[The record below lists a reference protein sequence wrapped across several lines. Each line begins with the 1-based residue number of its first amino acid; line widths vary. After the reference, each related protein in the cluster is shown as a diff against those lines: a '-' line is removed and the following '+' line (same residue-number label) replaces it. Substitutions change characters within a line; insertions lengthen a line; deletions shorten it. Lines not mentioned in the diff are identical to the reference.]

1 VPNRVVALLLVLGTI
16 GAGCLPAASPTLPP
30 RPSTP
35 ARLVL
40 HELQPRQPDGSR
52 PDGARLQAIDPD
64 TLEDLPD
71 LPPLEV
77 PACSSG
83 LSVQPAGQVGAV
95 VLAAGGGPACAQ
107 APSAAVRLLDL
118 RAWTW
123 GADLALP
130 SDAAEPLRLDGPL
143 AWSPDSRWLYL
154 LTATTGE
161 PATRQLWRLDST
173 ASSPPVHVGIDF
185 IPERI
190 DPAPNGSAIFVLGG
204 RSQDGSRAG
213 AAVAGSAFVAI
224 YDPQTLAER
233 LRVPLSGLKLGLPD
247 QPVGSLRPAVAMAP
261 DGSRYYVAHA
271 DRPVL
276 DVVDVRAP
284 RLERL
289 ERSIALRSANDT
301 MRIAGASAGAWL
313 RASPDG
319 AHLYVWQLAS
329 APEDDLGLQQVDVGS
344 WRVQTLDPIAARLGA
359 SLDGQWLFRLDPSY
373 AQRPGVQRARD
384 PAGARLS
391 VLDASGGDEVAVLE
405 RDRFSLVVGQYG
417 PQRLYTVEVEP
428 AAPTEADASQDSRRA
443 RPAMALVA
451 FAVGSWRELA
461 RRSLDG
467 RSWPVTT
474 QAVW

>member
-1 VPNRVVALLLVLGTI
+1 MPHRLVALLLVLGTI
-16 GAGCLPAASPTLPP
+16 TAGCLPAATATLPP
-30 RPSTP
+30 RPSTA

-52 PDGARLQAIDPD
+52 PAGARLQAIDPD

-71 LPPLEV
+71 LPPLEA

-83 LSVQPAGQVGAV
+83 LSVQPAGQLGAI
-95 VLAAGGGPACAQ
+95 VLGAGGGPACAQ

-130 SDAAEPLRLDGPL
+130 AEATAPLRLDAPL
-143 AWSPDSRWLYL
+143 AWSPDSRWIYL
-154 LTATTGE
+154 LTATTSAPE
-161 PATRQLWRLDST
+161 TRQLWRLDST
-173 ASSPPVHVGIDF
+173 ASSPPTHISIDF
-185 IPERI
+185 IPQRI
-190 DPAPNGSAIFVLGG
+190 DPAPNGSAILVLGG

-224 YDPQTLAER
+224 YDPQTLGER
-233 LRVPLSGLKLGLPD
+233 LRVPLSGLDLGLPD

-284 RLERL
+284 HLERL
-289 ERSIALRSANDT
+289 ERSIALRSSDA
-301 MRIAGASAGAWL
+301 MRIAGASAAAWL
-313 RASPDG
+313 HASPDG

-344 WRVQTLDPIAARLGA
+344 WRIQTLDPIAARLGS

-384 PAGARLS
+384 PSGARLS
-391 VLDASGGDEVAVLE
+391 VLDAAGRDEVAVLE
-405 RDRFSLVVGQYG
+405 RDRFSFILGQYG
-417 PQRLYTVEVEP
+417 PARLYTVEVD
-428 AAPTEADASQDSRRA
+428 PTARGEADGSQDGRRA
-443 RPAMALVA
+443 RPATSLVA
-451 FAVGSWRELA
+451 FAVGSWQELA
-461 RRSLDG
+461 RRGLDSP
-467 RSWPVTT
+467 SWPVTI
-474 QAVW
+474 QPVW